1 MVDAVK
7 SRAWASRLG
16 HGAAVAF
23 MRLLAALPFALAMR
37 LGAMLGWL
45 FYFVAWERRSIAELN
60 LAFCFPELSVSERD
74 RLNRQ
79 HFAGVGMAV
88 VETAHGW
95 WSRSEKLQPLIT
107 EVEGEAH
114 LERALAGGRGAILLA
129 AHFTHLEMGAVL
141 LAVRRPLAA
150 VYRPHDD
157 PDFEQHMGGGRSSRG
172 HAVRSDDT
180 RAIVRAL
187 RDGYPLWYAPDQNH
201 RGDFMVFAPFFG
213 ILAASNSA
221 SGRLAAISKAPML
234 PFWQERLP
242 GYRYRLCFG
251 PPLEDFPQRDPE
263 ADTARINREIE
274 TMVRRQPG
282 AYLWLHARFK
292 SRPANWPRRYL
303 SH

>member
-1 MVDAVK
+1 MVEVGTA
-7 SRAWASRLG
+7 RAWASRLG
-16 HGAAVAF
+16 HDAAVGF
-23 MRLLAALPFALAMR
+23 MRLLAALPFALGMR
-37 LGAMLGWL
+37 IGAFLGWL
-45 FYFVAWERRSIAELN
+45 FYFVALERRTIAETN
-60 LAFCFPELSVSERD
+60 LAYCFPELDANERD

-95 WSRSEKLQPLIT
+95 WSPAEKLQSLIA
-107 EVEGEAH
+107 EVEGEVH

-157 PDFEQHMGGGRSSRG
+157 PDFQEHMGGGRSSRG
-172 HAVRSDDT
+172 RAVRSDDT

-201 RGDFMVFAPFFG
+201 KGDFRVFAPFFG

-251 PPLEDFPQRDPE
+251 PPLEAFPRREAE
-263 ADTARINREIE
+263 ADTARINREFE

-292 SRPANWPRRYL
+292 SRPEGWPRRYR
-303 SH
+303 